1 MSSPSSASRNSAI
14 FLLAL
19 ILISP
24 LFSFPRPINVSS
36 IPWRVELFFA
46 AFIVAVVIFGSR
58 QINFELNFGR
68 FIGSL
73 EVRTL
78 LFGFGSFVAWSLVSC
93 LWAGSWS
100 SALHHTF
107 VWGNYI
113 LVFVLTCVFAKI
125 GGGRSQII
133 RLFACVAIF
142 LGVLAVFDFA
152 TMQDFTV
159 QEGTLRIRYAKFA
172 ELLITITPLLFAV
185 GLFSKT
191 KLKLVGVLA
200 VASAAWIGVMLSL
213 SKGAFIAGTVGIMA
227 FFIFVALF
235 RPDYRLR
242 AAYVAASWIVLTFAF
257 QAGFSQL
264 TAIPSTTDY
273 ISGKHESGPSTS
285 DMRIYTWKVAR
296 KMIGTNLIL
305 GVGGDNFG
313 LAFNQ
318 AREELAAQNPNDPD
332 SAIGEDYVF
341 ERAHNELIQIAA
353 ELGLFGILIFTM
365 MVVAALAMFAREIWQ
380 RSLHLSPIF
389 YAAIAGVIAFCA
401 SSLFSSFS
409 FRAFQNGIVF
419 FMLLGLA
426 TSYLKGRRGRF
437 STLNGSRIYIAFGLR
452 TITILMPVMLL
463 IFSVTKAAS
472 QYTLLIGERSTDL
485 ETALAFFESASK
497 LDQDNPGAELA
508 AAGSLVREKQWPSAV
523 PHFRR
528 SIDGGY
534 GISLIY
540 SYMANAQEMTGD
552 LSSAEATLREAASIF
567 PRSTFI
573 RARLAIVLEKQGQ
586 MEEAMRQLA
595 IGRSYNLQ
603 QTNGWY
609 SVIKDGILNAHLKAT
624 SDPSYYSAPP
634 ELRPQDAIYF
644 YNDEKVRV
652 D

>member
-1 MSSPSSASRNSAI
+1 VW
-14 FLLAL
+14 
-19 ILISP
+19 
-24 LFSFPRPINVSS
+24 LFSI
-36 IPWRVELFFA
+36 
-46 AFIVAVVIFGSR
+46 
-58 QINFELNFGR
+58 
-68 FIGSL
+68 
-73 EVRTL
+73 
-78 LFGFGSFVAWSLVSC
+78 
-93 LWAGSWS
+93 
-100 SALHHTF
+100 
-107 VWGNYI
+107 
-113 LVFVLTCVFAKI
+113 
-125 GGGRSQII
+125 
-133 RLFACVAIF
+133 
-142 LGVLAVFDFA
+142 
-152 TMQDFTV
+152 
-159 QEGTLRIRYAKFA
+159 
-172 ELLITITPLLFAV
+172 
-185 GLFSKT
+185 T

-200 VASAAWIGVMLSL
+200 VASVAWIGVMLSL

-235 RPDYRLR
+235 RPDHRIR
-242 AAYVAASWIVLTFAF
+242 VACMGACWLVLTVAF
-257 QAGFSQL
+257 QTGFSQL

-332 SAIGEDYVF
+332 SSIGEDYVF